1 MCVHRY
7 MYISVTAEK
16 IIMFYRENSE
26 NELQGT
32 NR

>member
-16 IIMFYRENSE
+16 IMFYRENSE